1 MNTPTENKGTGKARK
16 IAYWATTILGPAS
29 FVIGGSLFLAHAE
42 QPVQAMEHLGISADM
57 LYVLG
62 VWKVLGAIV
71 CVVPGIPLLKEW
83 AYAGFFFE
91 LTGAA
96 ALHAMAGDP
105 FIGAGPFTVF
115 NPLIFLALVI
125 ASWALRPA
133 SRRSDRNGMI
143 ARTSTI

>member
-1 MNTPTENKGTGKARK
+1 MNDDTTITKPGKARV
-16 IAYWATTILGPAS
+16 IAYWVTTILGPAS
-29 FVIGGSLFLAHAE
+29 FVIGGTMFLTHAE
-42 QPVQAMEHLGISADM
+42 QPVQAMEHLGISSNL

-62 VWKVLGAIV
+62 IWKILGAIV

-105 FIGAGPFTVF
+105 FFTSGPFMIAP
-115 NPLIFLALVI
+115 PLIFLALVI
-125 ASWALRPA
+125 ASWSLRPA
-133 SRRSDRNGMI
+133 SRRLG
-143 ARTSTI
+143 T

>member
-1 MNTPTENKGTGKARK
+1 MTTLPLTKKSGRTTQ
-16 IAYWATTILGPAS
+16 IAYWTTTILGPAS
-29 FVIGGSLFLAHAE
+29 FVIGGTMFLTHAD
-42 QPVQAMEHLGISADM
+42 QPAQAMDHLGISANV

-62 VWKVLGAIV
+62 VWKILGAIV

-105 FIGAGPFTVF
+105 FFSSGPYMIAQ
-115 NPLIFLALVI
+115 PLIFLVLVI
-125 ASWALRPA
+125 ASYVLRPA
-133 SRRSDRNGMI
+133 SRRLN
-143 ARTSTI
+143 